1 MILHLVFR
9 LQNLYIIIIARREKN
24 KFSNPPSTGGRKK
37 DKMRL
42 PKVWD
47 GKEWRKATM
56 TEYENEIVNIPV
68 YGKANYVFRDVWTL
82 PTVNT
87 DMTTGSKVVKSGR
100 SVQFR
105 FSCVR
110 TTDTA
115 KAVRAYKIA
124 LDKDSRAGV
133 QFNYNKTGSVFT
145 FQTTFC
151 GSLSGLKKFEGFIKR
166 LSSLSSVKSVLVRMR
181 QEDTK
186 EVSSFKRLEYNEN
199 LLNVVRYL
207 RDTMDIKSYNNIKV
221 NQLEV
226 VPSKNIY
233 GLIVTFKK

>member
-1 MILHLVFR
+1 
-9 LQNLYIIIIARREKN
+9 
-24 KFSNPPSTGGRKK
+24 
-37 DKMRL
+37 MRL
-42 PKVWD
+42 PIVYD

-56 TEYENEIVNIPV
+56 TEYNNELVNVPV
-68 YGKANYVFRDVWTL
+68 YGKANFLFPNVWNL
-82 PTVNT
+82 PVVNT
-87 DMTTGSKVVKSGR
+87 NLMTGSKVVKCGR

-105 FSCVR
+105 FSCAR

-115 KAVRAYKIA
+115 KAVRAYKLA

-133 QFNYNKTGSVFT
+133 QFNYSKTGSVFT

-151 GSLSGLKKFEGFIKR
+151 GSLSGLKKFEGFIER

-199 LLNVVRYL
+199 LLSVVGYL
-207 RDTMDIKSYNNIKV
+207 RDTMDIKAYNKIKV
-221 NQLEV
+221 NQLKV
-226 VPSKNIY
+226 VPSNNIY
-233 GLIVTFKK
+233 GLIVTLKK